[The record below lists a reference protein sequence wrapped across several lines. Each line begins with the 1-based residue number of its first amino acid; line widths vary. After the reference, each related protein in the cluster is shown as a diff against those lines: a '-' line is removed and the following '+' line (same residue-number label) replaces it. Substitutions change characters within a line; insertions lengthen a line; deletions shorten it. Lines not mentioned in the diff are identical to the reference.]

1 MSRCEQVELTTLCLI
16 YKEGKLL
23 LQNRVKKD
31 WQGWTL
37 PGGHIEPGESIVEAV
52 KREMKEETGLTV
64 RSAELR
70 GVKQFPI
77 DEGRYIVF
85 LFRTDDFEGELRSS
99 EEGRMQ
105 WFERS
110 ELPSLNTVAD
120 FSELLSV
127 IDSDRLTEF
136 IYEPNGNHW
145 NVVLK

>member
-1 MSRCEQVELTTLCLI
+1 MSRLEQTELTTLCLI
-16 YKEGKLL
+16 YKENKIL

-64 RSAELR
+64 RSVELR

-85 LFRTDDFEGELRSS
+85 LFRTDDFEGELISS
-99 EEGRMQ
+99 EEGNMQ
-105 WFERS
+105 WFDRS
-110 ELPSLNTVAD
+110 ELSSLPAVSD

-127 IDSDRLTEF
+127 IDSDQLTEF
-136 IYEPNGNHW
+136 IYEPNGHTW

>member
-1 MSRCEQVELTTLCLI
+1 MSRCEQTELTTLCLI
-16 YKEGKLL
+16 YQDDKIL

-37 PGGHIEPGESIVEAV
+37 PGGHIDPGESIVDSV
-52 KREMKEETGLTV
+52 IREMKEETGLTI
-64 RSAELR
+64 RNPELR

-85 LFRTDDFEGELRSS
+85 LFRANEFEGDLISS

-105 WFERS
+105 WFSRE
-110 ELPSLNTVAD
+110 ELPSLETVAD
-120 FSELLSV
+120 FCELLSV

-136 IYEPNGNHW
+136 LYVPDGSRW
-145 NVVLK
+145 NVLLK

>member
-16 YKEGKLL
+16 YKGDKVL

-37 PGGHIEPGESIVEAV
+37 PGGHIEPGESIVDAV
-52 KREMKEETGLTV
+52 RREMKEETGLMV
-64 RSAELR
+64 SSAELR

-85 LFRTDDFEGELRSS
+85 LFRTDDFEGELISS
-99 EEGRMQ
+99 EEGKME
-105 WFERS
+105 WFDRS
-110 ELPSLNTVAD
+110 ELSEINTVSD
-120 FSELLSV
+120 FAELLSV

-136 IYEPNGNHW
+136 LYEPNGGQW
-145 NVVLK
+145 NVLLK